1 MPSIQLSDPIM
12 KTPISI
18 PVGAVC
24 LLLALP
30 TLSHHSFTA
39 EFDVNRPIE
48 VTGTVTNVEWT
59 NPHAWF
65 YVDVEGD
72 DGAVSN
78 WAIEL
83 LGINT
88 LYRRGW
94 TRDRVKPGDVITV
107 TGFGARDGSTTAN
120 ASTVI
125 LTSTGE
131 TLWEALAGDRR

>member
-1 MPSIQLSDPIM
+1 MM
-12 KTPISI
+12 KTAISI
-18 PVGAVC
+18 PIGVAC
-24 LLLALP
+24 LLAAVP

-48 VTGTVTNVEWT
+48 VTGMVTNVEWT

-65 YVDVEGD
+65 YVDVDGD
-72 DGAVSN
+72 DGAVRN

-94 TRDRVKPGDVITV
+94 TRDRVKPGDVVTV

>member
-1 MPSIQLSDPIM
+1 M
-12 KTPISI
+12 KTAISI
-18 PVGAVC
+18 PIGVVC
-24 LLLALP
+24 LLATAPSLP
-30 TLSHHSFTA
+30 HHSFTA
-39 EFDVNRPIE
+39 EFDVNRPVE

-65 YVDVEGD
+65 YVDVEGA
-72 DGAVSN
+72 DGAVRN

-94 TRDRVKPGDVITV
+94 TRDRVKPGDVVTV

-120 ASTVI
+120 ASTVL

>member
-1 MPSIQLSDPIM
+1 M
-12 KTPISI
+12 KTLRSLPI
-18 PVGAVC
+18 GLAC
-24 LLLALP
+24 LLAAAP
-30 TLSHHSFTA
+30 ILSHHSFTA
-39 EFDVNRPIE
+39 EFDVNQPIE

-65 YVDVEGD
+65 YIDVEGD
-72 DGAVSN
+72 DGAVNN
-78 WAIEL
+78 WAIEM

-94 TRDRVKPGDVITV
+94 TRDTVQPGDVVTV

-125 LTSTGE
+125 STSTGE
-131 TLWEALAGDRR
+131 TLWEAVAGDRR

>member
-1 MPSIQLSDPIM
+1 M
-12 KTPISI
+12 KAAISI
-18 PVGAVC
+18 PIGVAC
-24 LLLALP
+24 LLAVVP
-30 TLSHHSFTA
+30 GLSHHSFTA
-39 EFDVNRPIE
+39 EFDVNRPVE

-72 DGAVSN
+72 DGAVRN

-94 TRDRVKPGDVITV
+94 TRDRVKPGDVVTV

>member
-1 MPSIQLSDPIM
+1 MRTL
-12 KTPISI
+12 ISI

-24 LLLALP
+24 LLLAVP

-72 DGAVSN
+72 DGTVSN
-78 WAIEL
+78 WAVEL

-94 TRDRVKPGDVITV
+94 TRDRVKPGDVVTV

>member
-1 MPSIQLSDPIM
+1 M
-12 KTPISI
+12 KAAISI
-18 PVGAVC
+18 PIGVAC
-24 LLLALP
+24 LLAAVPGLP
-30 TLSHHSFTA
+30 HHSFTA
-39 EFDVNRPIE
+39 EFDVNRPVE

-72 DGAVSN
+72 DGAVRN

-88 LYRRGW
+88 LFRRGW
-94 TRDRVKPGDVITV
+94 TRDRVQPGDVVTV

>member
-1 MPSIQLSDPIM
+1 M
-12 KTPISI
+12 KTSISL
-18 PVGAVC
+18 PMGAVC
-24 LLLALP
+24 LLAAAP

-39 EFDVNRPIE
+39 EFDVNQPIE
-48 VTGTVTNVEWT
+48 VTGTVTQVEWT

-65 YVDVEGD
+65 YIDVEGD
-72 DGAVSN
+72 DGAVNN
-78 WAIEL
+78 WAIEM

-94 TRDRVKPGDVITV
+94 TRDTVQPGDVVTV

-125 LTSTGE
+125 STSTGE
-131 TLWEALAGDRR
+131 TLWEAVAGDRR

>member
-1 MPSIQLSDPIM
+1 M
-12 KTPISI
+12 KTVITVPIG
-18 PVGAVC
+18 VAC
-24 LLLALP
+24 LLAAVP
-30 TLSHHSFTA
+30 TLPHHSFTA

-48 VTGTVTNVEWT
+48 VTGAVTNVEWT

-72 DGAVSN
+72 DGTIRN

-94 TRDRVKPGDVITV
+94 TRDRVNPGDVVTV

-125 LTSTGE
+125 LTGTGE

>member
-1 MPSIQLSDPIM
+1 M
-12 KTPISI
+12 KTSISL
-18 PVGAVC
+18 PMGAVC
-24 LLLALP
+24 LLAAVP

-39 EFDVNRPIE
+39 EFDVNQPIE
-48 VTGTVTNVEWT
+48 VTGTVTQVEWT

-65 YVDVEGD
+65 YIDVEGD
-72 DGAVSN
+72 DGSVNN
-78 WAIEL
+78 WAIEM

-94 TRDRVKPGDVITV
+94 TRDTVQPGDVVTV

-125 LTSTGE
+125 STSTGE
-131 TLWEALAGDRR
+131 TLWEAVAGDRR

>member
-1 MPSIQLSDPIM
+1 M
-12 KTPISI
+12 KTSISL
-18 PVGAVC
+18 PMGAAC
-24 LLLALP
+24 LLAAVP

-39 EFDVNRPIE
+39 EFDVNQPIE
-48 VTGTVTNVEWT
+48 VTGTVTQVEWT

-65 YVDVEGD
+65 YIDVEGD
-72 DGAVSN
+72 DGMVSN
-78 WAIEL
+78 WSIEM

-94 TRDRVKPGDVITV
+94 TRDTVQPGDVVTV

-125 LTSTGE
+125 STSTGE
-131 TLWEALAGDRR
+131 TLWEAVAGDRR

>member
-1 MPSIQLSDPIM
+1 M
-12 KTPISI
+12 KTAISI
-18 PVGAVC
+18 PIGVVC
-24 LLLALP
+24 LLATAP
-30 TLSHHSFTA
+30 SLSHHSFTA
-39 EFDVNRPIE
+39 EFDVNRPVE

-72 DGAVSN
+72 DGAVRN

-94 TRDRVKPGDVITV
+94 TRDRVKPGDVVTV